1 MDDKYV
7 ETDYERTSEG
17 VKDARV
23 DTETRPKNMKVIYIM
38 KCWHQSEN
46 L

>member
-23 DTETRPKNMKVIYIM
+23 DTETRPKNMKVVFIM